1 MKRKTASFAS
11 VTVFFVL
18 SGYAGGVIAQQYI
31 AEEILEESLKREQ
44 QEKAKKTK
52 PVKEIPTKGEKD
64 SMILDPRVT
73 PEYWGIKAA
82 TII

>member
-1 MKRKTASFAS
+1 MNRKTASLGSLTAFL
-11 VTVFFVL
+11 VL
-18 SGYAGGVIAQQYI
+18 LGYGSGVCAQQYI
-31 AEEILEESLKREQ
+31 AEQILEESLKRQ
-44 QEKAKKTK
+44 QEEKAKKPQ

-64 SMILDPRVT
+64 SMMLDPRVT